1 MSGETRWEVTYRRV
15 QWWEPNGVPQLQE
28 VNRLGDEGWE
38 PFAATDTRDGM
49 TIFLRRAAR
58 GEAGKDKGE

>member
-15 QWWEPNGVPQLQE
+15 QWWRADALDE
-28 VNRLGDEGWE
+28 VNRLGAEGWE

-58 GEAGKDKGE
+58 GEAGKETK

>member
-1 MSGETRWEVTYRRV
+1 MSGETRWEVTYVRV
-15 QWWEPNGVPQLQE
+15 KWFQSDALDE
-28 VNRLGDEGWE
+28 VNRLGAEGWE
-38 PFAATDTRDGM
+38 PFAGSDSTTNGM